1 MLEIL
6 IKDENGNNFSL
17 IITDL
22 EDTMIMNIIL
32 NIF

>member
-1 MLEIL
+1 MLEIF

>member
-17 IITDL
+17 IIKDL